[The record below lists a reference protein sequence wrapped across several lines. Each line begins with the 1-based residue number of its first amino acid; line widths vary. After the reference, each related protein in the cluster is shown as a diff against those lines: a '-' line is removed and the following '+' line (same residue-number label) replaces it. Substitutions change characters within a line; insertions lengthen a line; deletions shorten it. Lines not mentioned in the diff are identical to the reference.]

1 MQSAEEIR
9 SLVDRV
15 RAQLGGPDILVNNA
29 GVQHV
34 CNVEEFPPEKWEE
47 LKNCSIKP
55 SGINDMSFS
64 QQNLPPF

>member
-34 CNVEEFPPEKWEE
+34 CNVEEFPPEKW
-47 LKNCSIKP
+47 
-55 SGINDMSFS
+55 D
-64 QQNLPPF
+64 